1 MKGVCSLWTLAALAC
16 LDNVTHRRLFTERA
30 PRDSPA
36 LMKKL
41 ALIYALL
48 LAASPAAAQLAT
60 SQRVQ
65 QLGGESVQSTP
76 IEAPR
81 TGVFLHRGNDRDV
94 LQRDHRARTRVAT
107 GRAACPHRGVG
118 PHQAAYLHR
127 AAALVPSVR
136 RSHPARA
143 NRRSTNCATDKAM
156 TAKPLCAAQLSG
168 LKFPLKPRDLYP
180 PPQKLVLASGRNPL
194 ANLHVLFQGMM
205 SLSSDGKLG
214 AVCPRSP
221 AAP

>member
-16 LDNVTHRRLFTERA
+16 LDNVTHRTLFTERA
-30 PRDSPA
+30 PRDSLA

-94 LQRDHRARTRVAT
+94 LQRDHRAEHEWLRVEP
-107 GRAACPHRGVG
+107 RVHIEEW
-118 PHQAAYLHR
+118 
-127 AAALVPSVR
+127 
-136 RSHPARA
+136 
-143 NRRSTNCATDKAM
+143 
-156 TAKPLCAAQLSG
+156 G
-168 LKFPLKPRDLYP
+168 L
-180 PPQKLVLASGRNPL
+180 
-194 ANLHVLFQGMM
+194 
-205 SLSSDGKLG
+205 
-214 AVCPRSP
+214 
-221 AAP
+221 